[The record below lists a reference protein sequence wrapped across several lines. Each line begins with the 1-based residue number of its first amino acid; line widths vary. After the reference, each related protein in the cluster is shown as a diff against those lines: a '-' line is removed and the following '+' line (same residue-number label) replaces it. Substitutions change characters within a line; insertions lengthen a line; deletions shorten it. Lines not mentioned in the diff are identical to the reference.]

1 MFKRNRAKLLA
12 YFFWIL
18 AAFTGI
24 VLFPDLVT
32 SEEKKS
38 AEPITKGQR
47 VFTCGHSF
55 HVFVPDILADIAES
69 RDQRSR
75 SSRNVFD
82 WRLTHHSALGC
93 MEEKNQAKEALKTGK
108 VDVLTLSPIFLPDPG
123 IEKFT
128 NLALEH
134 NKDIR
139 ILVQPIWLRWDIY
152 EPTTK
157 RPAKVDHNAIT
168 GAELRKRHEPYF
180 KSMDEYIGELNKKLG
195 KTVLYEVPVPQA
207 VIALREKI
215 IAGEVPG
222 IKTQEELFTDALG
235 HGKPP
240 LTLLVSYCNYA
251 VMYRR
256 SPVGLPVPNVLKASK
271 LGENE
276 AKVNRI
282 LQELAWEAVSKH
294 PLSGVQRLNGLRRSI
309 HYPELTVFGRRRAS
323 RRKLDVDCH
332 HSCANLAPI
341 TLRLY
346 GDGPLN
352 QVGLAGK
359 RIVR

>member
-55 HVFVPDILADIAES
+55 HVFVPDILADIARKAGIKDHVQVGMSSIGGS
-69 RDQRSR
+69 RIIQHWD
-75 SSRNVFD
+75 
-82 WRLTHHSALGC
+82 L
-93 MEEKNQAKEALKTGK
+93 MEVKNQAKEALKTGK

-157 RPAKVDHNAIT
+157 TPAKVDHNAIT

-180 KSMDEYIGELNKKLG
+180 ESMDKYIGDLNKKLG

-294 PLSGVQRLNGLRRSI
+294 PLSGVQ
-309 HYPELTVFGRRRAS
+309 
-323 RRKLDVDCH
+323 
-332 HSCANLAPI
+332 AP
-341 TLRLY
+341 
-346 GDGPLN
+346 
-352 QVGLAGK
+352 
-359 RIVR
+359 